1 MNILVSDEAAPRIA
15 LRLPPSDRLMHM
27 DGDGAIRAGEEVVAR
42 DGVSADV
49 VWLTPDVLLNRRRR
63 RAFLD
68 YVLETPGV
76 GWVQSAAA
84 GTDVAAFGLL
94 LARGTRVSNAHVNAI
109 PISEFVFASVLEHFQ
124 GLERRRQLQRDHVW
138 RQDQYREIYAT
149 TWLVVGLGHIGSEVA
164 RRAMAFGATV
174 LGVRRHASGD
184 EPVHEM
190 LTRDEL
196 AEHIPRADV
205 IVVAVPGTSDT
216 RHLVDAGFLARVG
229 RGAVLVNVARG
240 SVVDEAALLAA
251 LDQGRPELAVLDTVA
266 TEPLPPE
273 SPLWSHERIRITC
286 HTAALGTGRLERG
299 TELFLENLG
308 RFRAGA
314 SLVNELTAAD
324 VSDIASDIAPGGPG
338 RSTP

>member
-1 MNILVSDEAAPRIA
+1 MIILASDEAAPRIA
-15 LRLPPSDRLMHM
+15 QRLPPSDRLLHM
-27 DGDGAIRAGEEVVAR
+27 DGDGTIRAGDKVVPRHDA
-42 DGVSADV
+42 SADV
-49 VWLTPDVLLNRRRR
+49 VWLTPDVLLNRRLGQ
-63 RAFLD
+63 AFLD
-68 YVLETPGV
+68 YVLETPEV
-76 GWVQSAAA
+76 AWVQSAAA
-84 GTDVAAFGLL
+84 GTDISAFGPL

-109 PISEFVFASVLEHFQ
+109 PIAEFVFASVLEHFQ
-124 GLERRRQLQRDHVW
+124 GLERRRELQRDHTW

-149 TWLVVGLGHIGSEVA
+149 TWLVIGLGHIGSEVA

-174 LGVRRHASGD
+174 LGVRRRPSGD

-205 IVVAVPGTSDT
+205 IVLAVPGTSDT
-216 RHLVDAGFLARVG
+216 RHLVDAGFLDRVG
-229 RGAVLVNVARG
+229 SGVVLVNVSRG

-266 TEPLPPE
+266 TEPLPPD

-299 TELFLENLG
+299 TDLFLENLD
-308 RFRAGA
+308 RFRDGA
-314 SLVNELTAAD
+314 SLVNELTVAD
-324 VSDIASDIAPGGPG
+324 LSDLARGEPDRKAP
-338 RSTP
+338 